1 MELFRLMTTAYGGMQ
16 WIEFLLRIVTA
27 GVCGAAIGTERNQ
40 RLKDAGIRTHCIIA
54 CTAAAFMII
63 SKYGFADMTQAA
75 DTMLGSRGAD
85 TARIAAQVVSGISFL
100 GAGTIFKNGNVIMGL
115 TTAAGIWATAAIGLA
130 VGSGMYIVGIFT
142 TVLVLGIQFVFHR
155 LSLGGLTATPQEI
168 QLVLED
174 DTQLC
179 MEIQAQLRA
188 DGISI
193 LSVSLERRPG
203 GELRMQLRLKGL
215 QEMEKEKLLQLYAS
229 SKRIHSVEF

>member
-1 MELFRLMTTAYGGMQ
+1 M
-16 WIEFLLRIVTA
+16 
-27 GVCGAAIGTERNQ
+27 
-40 RLKDAGIRTHCIIA
+40 
-54 CTAAAFMII
+54 
-63 SKYGFADMTQAA
+63 
-75 DTMLGSRGAD
+75 
-85 TARIAAQVVSGISFL
+85 VSGISFL

-179 MEIQAQLRA
+179 ICLLYTSKGYRRQNRR
-188 DGISI
+188 
-193 LSVSLERRPG
+193 VSAFSAGVFPL
-203 GELRMQLRLKGL
+203 
-215 QEMEKEKLLQLYAS
+215 
-229 SKRIHSVEF
+229 